1 MVIQHNMMAFNANRQ
16 YGINVGKGRK
26 LTEKLSSGYKI
37 NRAADDAA
45 GLAISEKMRRMIRG
59 LGQSAE
65 NIQDGIGFVQTADGA
80 LNEAHDM
87 LQRMNELAVKSANGT
102 NTEEDRQY
110 IDSEIQQL
118 KTELDRIFS
127 TTTFNDKKIWDPNN
141 GGRKKVG
148 EELKQ
153 AVTFTMPR
161 NEIDITNENCGVIGW
176 NGYQMKADKDGV
188 WVEWTGYDTNKYV
201 TSKVD
206 WATLKK
212 NDYAFEMSDYF
223 NNPENVDP
231 SDSNKKINNAL
242 FDNGDPDT
250 GNPLFEKKISF
261 SVQETATVEDMIAA
275 INGVG
280 LNTYNF
286 TPMQSEIKWTDGTS
300 PQYYVRTG
308 SSINVG
314 AAYVSNLNSPQGY
327 DFDNV
332 DNDGFIEPAN
342 GSGTV
347 LPVGSATGNMTNIP
361 SATDVASAKAND
373 EQWEMT
379 FDMEGIGKVTA
390 KSIYI
395 NYGLNLVG
403 NYDSATK
410 GLWWDVDAY
419 GNKYEKSYIVYDP
432 AYDASGNYV
441 GSKAT
446 LGHAME
452 ALTGPRDD
460 KYGVNNIATPG
471 MLSDANG
478 GCGVSGGWMEFTF
491 QIKAQDK
498 LPFGD
503 KKNDVVGSY
512 TVEIPIYANDTEA
525 DVLNRMQEVF
535 NSKTVLDLQRN
546 KSNSQYPDSQEF
558 YSPTAFTRQIPVPI
572 WGGTNQFFVQAGT
585 EGGQHISVDYECL
598 SVAAM
603 KMQHTNVLTVEDSEN
618 AINEI
623 KNAIQMVSTQRSDFG
638 AYQNRLEHAV
648 NANENTEE
656 NTQAAESVIRD
667 TDMAKTMVAYSNN
680 NILLQ
685 AGQAM
690 LAQANQNNQAILSLL
705 Q

>member
-102 NTEEDRQY
+102 NTEADRQY

-118 KTELDRIFS
+118 KTELDRIFD

-148 EELKQ
+148 EEMKQ
-153 AVTFTMPR
+153 AVTFTMPT
-161 NEIDITNENCGVIGW
+161 NYIDINEDNSGVIAW
-176 NGYQMKADKDGV
+176 NGYQMKADEDGV
-188 WVEWTGYDTNKYV
+188 WVEWTGYDSNKYA
-201 TSKVD
+201 TAKVD

-223 NNPENVDP
+223 NNADNAVN
-231 SDSNKKINNAL
+231 SNL
-242 FDNGDPDT
+242 YDNGDPAT
-250 GNPLFEKKISF
+250 GNPLFQKKISF
-261 SVQETATVEDMIAA
+261 SIQETTTVDDMIAA
-275 INGVG
+275 INDVYMS
-280 LNTYNF
+280 TYNY
-286 TPMQSEIKWTDGTS
+286 TPMQSEIKWLNGQEPQCKNQIWTS
-300 PQYYVRTG
+300 

-314 AAYVSNLNSPQGY
+314 AAYVSNLNSAQGY
-327 DFDNV
+327 DFENV
-332 DNDGFIEPAN
+332 DCDGFIEPAD
-342 GSGTV
+342 GSGNV
-347 LPVGSATGNMTNIP
+347 LQNSSSAGNVTTRP
-361 SATDVASAKAND
+361 SATDVASAQGST
-373 EQWEMT
+373 ETWEMT
-379 FDMEGIGKVTA
+379 YKVEGIGQVTA
-390 KSIYI
+390 TPVYVS
-395 NYGLNLVG
+395 YGADLQSF
-403 NYDSATK
+403 DSATED
-410 GLWWDVDAY
+410 LWWYEDQY
-419 GNKYEKSYIVYDP
+419 GRKWEKSYTLYDQVQN
-432 AYDASGNYV
+432 GNNV
-441 GSKAT
+441 ELQGN
-446 LGHAME
+446 LGHVME
-452 ALTGPRDD
+452 ALTGDRNDT
-460 KYGVNNIATPG
+460 YGTTNLQAPG
-471 MLSDANG
+471 LLSDANG
-478 GCGVSGGWMEFTF
+478 GCGVSDGWMEFTF
-491 QIKAQDK
+491 QLRAE
-498 LPFGD
+498 
-503 KKNDVVGSY
+503 NDLAYGQKDNNVVGSY
-512 TVEIPIYANDTEA
+512 TIRIPIYANDTED
-525 DVLNRMQEVF
+525 DVLNRVQEVLSE
-535 NSKTVLDLQRN
+535 NTVFDMQRN
-546 KSNSQYPDSQEF
+546 KSGSTYPDYQEF
-558 YSPTAFTRQIPVPI
+558 YKPTANNRQINVPI

-603 KMQHTNVLTVEDSEN
+603 GMQHTNVLTVEDAEN
-618 AINEI
+618 AINQI

-667 TDMAKTMVAYSNN
+667 TDMAKSMVEYSNN

-690 LAQANQNNQAILSLL
+690 LAQANQSNQAILSLL